1 MKSLRNPQRRPTHP
15 GAILR
20 EDVLPALRMTQTEL
34 AERLGVS
41 RLSVSEL
48 LHEKRAMSPEM
59 AARVAKLL
67 RTTPAS
73 WLRMQEAVDLWE
85 IEQHP
90 ERLAAVR
97 PLDKALLEPA

>member
-1 MKSLRNPQRRPTHP
+1 RERDRQPAHHVCLRRRGCRRRRLGGLPLMKSLRNPQRRPTHP

-48 LHEKRAMSPEM
+48 LHEKRALSPEM

-67 RTTPAS
+67 RTSPA
-73 WLRMQEAVDLWE
+73 
-85 IEQHP
+85 
-90 ERLAAVR
+90 
-97 PLDKALLEPA
+97 